1 MRKLSKVGL
10 MLLLASCSVGPDYE
24 RPIFWNNQQLVNS
37 LGVDYY
43 SNYQINVFWYRD
55 FGDETLNR
63 LIDEALQNSPNVK
76 IALEK
81 LRQARYSLNIS
92 EVQYL
97 PMLDVNG
104 EYNYMYAPKY
114 EELGDKTSYY
124 RLGLDASWELD
135 IWGGG
140 RRLSESS
147 QALYRAAANNLNDVL
162 LSMTAEVANNY
173 ILLRTTQERLRIS
186 KQNLRLQKEIY
197 NTVRDKYKS
206 GLADDIALNQAEYAV
221 QTTKSLLPDLEYQVK
236 AYKNAIAILLGKL
249 PEEIEELNITENNI
263 VRKTFVFN
271 LQKLKEFPI
280 EVIRNRP
287 DVKMAEN
294 MLISKNA
301 DIGQAVADMFPSVSI
316 TAILGW
322 QAHLIKDLGKSEN
335 PAYGYTPVVNI
346 PVLHW
351 GQLVNQVK
359 LNKSIKEEYLYLYQN
374 ALLGAIQ
381 DISNSVEA
389 TNKGYDKVIALT
401 RSVNNMQEVFDNMK
415 VKYQSGLSE
424 FSDILSTEQNLLE
437 AQNNLV
443 VARGA
448 IYQNIIS
455 FYKSIG
461 GGY

>member
-1 MRKLSKVGL
+1 MRKLGKIGAI
-10 MLLLASCSVGPDYE
+10 LLLASCSVGPDYE
-24 RPIFWNNQQLVNS
+24 SPIFWNNQQLVNS

-43 SNYQINVFWYRD
+43 SNYPINIFWYRD

-63 LIDEALQNSPNVK
+63 LIGEALQNSPNVK

-92 EVQYL
+92 EVQYF

-124 RLGLDASWELD
+124 QLGLDASWELD

-140 RRLSESS
+140 RRLRESS
-147 QALYRAAANNLNDVL
+147 QALYRAAANNLNDVF
-162 LSMTAEVANNY
+162 LSMTAEVANDY

-186 KQNLRLQKEIY
+186 KQDLRLQKEIY

-249 PEEIEELNITENNI
+249 PEEIAELDTTENNI
-263 VRKTFVFN
+263 VRKTFAFN
-271 LQKLKEFPI
+271 LQKLREFPV

-346 PVLHW
+346 PVLRW

-374 ALLGAIQ
+374 ALLGAVQ

>member
-1 MRKLSKVGL
+1 MRKLGKIGAI
-10 MLLLASCSVGPDYE
+10 LLLASCSVGPDYE
-24 RPIFWNNQQLVNS
+24 SPIFWNNQQLVNS

-43 SNYQINVFWYRD
+43 SNYPINIFWYRD

-63 LIDEALQNSPNVK
+63 LIGEALQNSPNVK

-92 EVQYL
+92 EVRYF

-140 RRLSESS
+140 RRLRESA
-147 QALYRAAANNLNDVL
+147 QALYRAAANNLNDVF

-249 PEEIEELNITENNI
+249 PEEIAELDTTENNI